1 MAILR
6 WIHLIVVMHFV
17 QIIITSDGKF
27 YPASIHVLDITRKA
41 LDRLPSND
49 VMYDLL
55 DLEL

>member
-1 MAILR
+1 
-6 WIHLIVVMHFV
+6 MHFV

-27 YPASIHVLDITRKA
+27 YPASTHVLDITWKA